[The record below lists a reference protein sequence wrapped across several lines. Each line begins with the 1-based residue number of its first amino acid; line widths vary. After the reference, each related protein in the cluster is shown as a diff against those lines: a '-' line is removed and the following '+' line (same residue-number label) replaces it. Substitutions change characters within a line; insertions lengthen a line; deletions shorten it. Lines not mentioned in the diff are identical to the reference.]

1 MTPPNLHHAAD
12 SGGKSW
18 VRRGSQRLRA
28 GSICISSG
36 SHCPPGWQHQG
47 RRVQAQGVQP
57 HLSPSLTAST
67 RGGPVP
73 LVILCSELPV
83 AGSIQAMSPIKQG
96 TFSFRLKAMALHDPQ
111 AQQFYFQ
118 VLAPQ
123 DSGLLEILDPPQT
136 PCSEVFWF

>member
-1 MTPPNLHHAAD
+1 M
-12 SGGKSW
+12 
-18 VRRGSQRLRA
+18 
-28 GSICISSG
+28 
-36 SHCPPGWQHQG
+36 
-47 RRVQAQGVQP
+47 QAQGVQP